1 MIRLFKQVYLAPDTF
16 FDWSKDRITLSKN
29 VGTEMVHQLD
39 EVVRGKTY
47 YHWDGWDPED
57 LSFESLI
64 KFADEVSSDDAPLL
78 IYADEDVFP
87 VLLTTWLRNVVPDI
101 TASQVNQFYQ
111 SELYTA
117 NYIDGRTGDDQT
129 IDNADYF
136 KLPSYDQQTFE
147 DVWDVEKSSQSF
159 LQWIEDNS
167 HSFELAFLIATYM
180 ANGQYKDK
188 IQKFFIRNVRSF
200 VSKHLFDIKREV
212 SQRVLFEDFSD
223 KMGCKKYTLADIN
236 QISKDNAPLIEVLYS
251 NRIFS
256 DSSKLYNQSKMN
268 KEGLGINWDKITD
281 QDIDKFAQIVEIT
294 NVPIGLDSIDEL
306 KWILSVARNSEI
318 ADNDLDR
325 ILEREQR
332 ISQTDVGNK
341 DKFIDYTVC
350 SAMFITHMLQQE
362 QSYMDK
368 LKIV

>member
-29 VGTEMVHQLD
+29 VGSSMAHQLD

-47 YHWDGWDPED
+47 YYSQGWDPED

-64 KFADEVSSDDAPLL
+64 KFADEMSGDDAPLV

-87 VLLTTWLRNVVPDI
+87 VILTTWLRNIAPGI
-101 TASQVNQFYQ
+101 TVSQIDQFYQ

-117 NYIDGRTGDDQT
+117 NYIDGRTGDDIT
-129 IDNADYF
+129 IDHKEHF
-136 KLPSYDQQTFE
+136 KLPTFNQQTFE
-147 DVWDVEKSSQSF
+147 EVWDVEKTSQSF
-159 LQWIEDNS
+159 LQWIEENS

-200 VSKHLFDIKREV
+200 VYKHLFDIKREV
-212 SQRVLFEDFSD
+212 SQRVLFKDFAD
-223 KMGCKKYTLADIN
+223 KMGCKKYTPTNIN
-236 QISKDNAPLIEVLYS
+236 EISKDDAPLIEVLYS
-251 NRIFS
+251 SRIFQ
-256 DSSKLYNQSKMN
+256 DASKIYKENKLN
-268 KEGLGINWDKITD
+268 KEGIGINWDKITD
-281 QDIDKFAQIVEIT
+281 DDIDKFAQIVEIT
-294 NVPIGLDSIDEL
+294 NVPIGLDTIDEF
-306 KWILSVARNSEI
+306 KWILSVARNSKV

-325 ILEREQR
+325 ILEREQH
-332 ISQTDVGNK
+332 ICQTDVGNK
-341 DKFIDYTVC
+341 DRFIDYTVC